1 MPTRENERR
10 RTKRSILAA
19 KKYHFSA
26 INRLPRPCFRR
37 IASHTAVMRT
47 CILVM
52 ALAFSGFAQSAAFQG
67 GHDALIELAQDWV
80 ATETDT
86 VITRIE
92 IKPPDL
98 RVPIKP
104 CQLEPGIRFP
114 FSGNKR
120 TIEVLCKQPSWKRYL
135 RVNINDSIQRW
146 AFSSD
151 LRAGIKLQESHLTLM
166 DFSSDNSSKINELSS
181 ILERI
186 LKNDVQQGDVVTE
199 KLLADIITV
208 YITKDLYKPGQQIYL
223 KDLSVVSDIGKN
235 TNNKLLDNWPTGPV
249 TAAIPLEAGRR
260 LSEDDIKASNY
271 VVVTKKT
278 VINGQIITPD
288 LIETRLEPIKAF
300 GAKPI
305 KDMAVVLGLAA
316 SRTLRK
322 GDTITFSDLVV
333 ADLIKKNER
342 VRLKIQRG
350 LIQITLEAIALENA
364 KMGEQVNL
372 INPESGRQVQGI
384 VTGRNEAKGL

>member
-1 MPTRENERR
+1 
-10 RTKRSILAA
+10 
-19 KKYHFSA
+19 
-26 INRLPRPCFRR
+26 
-37 IASHTAVMRT
+37 MRT

-52 ALAFSGFAQSAAFQG
+52 ALAFPGFAQSAAFQG

-120 TIEVLCKQPSWKRYL
+120 TIEVLCKEPSWKRYL

-151 LRAGIKLQESHLTLM
+151 LRAGIKLQESHLILM
-166 DFSSDNSSKINELSS
+166 DFSSDNSSTINKLSS

-208 YITKDLYKPGQQIYL
+208 YVTKDLYKPGQQIYL
-223 KDLSVVSDIGKN
+223 KDLSVVSDISKN
-235 TNNKLLDNWPTGPV
+235 TSNKLLDNWPTGPV

>member
-1 MPTRENERR
+1 MPTRENELESHQ
-10 RTKRSILAA
+10 TLNLTA

-26 INRLPRPCFRR
+26 INRLPGPCFRR
-37 IASHTAVMRT
+37 IASHTAIMRT
-47 CILVM
+47 CISLMV
-52 ALAFSGFAQSAAFQG
+52 LAFSGFAQSAAFQG

-80 ATETDT
+80 AAETNT
-86 VITRIE
+86 IITRIE

-104 CQLEPGIRFP
+104 CQSEPGIRFP

-120 TIEVLCKQPSWKRYL
+120 TIEVLCKEPSWKRYL
-135 RVNINDSIQRW
+135 RVNINDSIKRW

-151 LRAGIKLQESHLTLM
+151 LPAGIKLQESHLTLM
-166 DFSSDNSSKINELSS
+166 DFPSDNSSKIYELSS

-186 LKNDVQQGDVVTE
+186 LKNDVQQGDIVSE
-199 KLLADIITV
+199 KLMADIVTV
-208 YITKDLYKPGQQIYL
+208 YITKDQYEPGQQIYL

-235 TNNKLLDNWPTGPV
+235 TNKLLDNWPTGPV

-260 LSEDDIKASNY
+260 LSGDDIKASNY
-271 VVVTKKT
+271 VVVAKKT

-288 LIETRLEPIKAF
+288 LIETRLQPIKAF

-305 KDMAVVLGLAA
+305 KDIAAVLGLAA

-322 GDTITFSDLVV
+322 GDIITFSDLVV

-342 VRLKIQRG
+342 VRLKIHRG
-350 LIQITLEAIALENA
+350 LVQITLEAIALENA
-364 KMGEQVNL
+364 KMGEHVNL